1 MAEVKKK
8 SKTVFMRTY
17 NDSGIPSGYELREF
31 VGQNKI
37 TEFPCKV
44 SVRYKKGKRR
54 KVAKMRI
61 VSYSSQYCDSCYDY
75 HTYIDIFIF
84 GKSQFRET

>member
-1 MAEVKKK
+1 MSEVKKK
-8 SKTVFMRTY
+8 SKTVFMKTY
-17 NDSGIPSGYELREF
+17 NDSGIPSGYELRQF
-31 VGQNKI
+31 VEENRPAK
-37 TEFPCKV
+37 FPCKV

-61 VSYSSQYCDSCYDY
+61 VSYDTHRCELCGS

-84 GKSQFRET
+84 GKSEFREA